1 MVHSLIYCLSVVM
14 LLRHHKKQRYFGETA
29 TLFVIE
35 SDRELDTDRIKRI
48 AILAVFWPVSLSL
61 ATLYAL
67 IKR

>member
-1 MVHSLIYCLSVVM
+1 MLALCLYVWAIVNFAYM
-14 LLRHHKKQRYFGETA
+14 A

-48 AILAVFWPVSLSL
+48 AILAVFWPVSL

>member
-1 MVHSLIYCLSVVM
+1 MLALCLYVWAIVNFAYM
-14 LLRHHKKQRYFGETA
+14 A